1 MPLASSSINEE
12 SRKRYIRSAID
23 FTQELAICA
32 LGALL
37 YFMNTPSA
45 KFNLPSNFTIMSLRI
60 LNMNDVVWLGMST
73 YESLQ
78 IFSAYEHPTAY
89 NWTKNSTK
97 DGPSIFKLL
106 NRCNS
111 ILGSKYLKNILSQPT
126 KNLEVLEYRHEVI
139 EFCLKSS
146 NKSIILS
153 LINCIK
159 HCRCVL
165 VSNII
170 LNVFIFIF

>member
-1 MPLASSSINEE
+1 MPLASAPINEE
-12 SRKRYIRSAID
+12 QRKRYIRSSVD
-23 FTQELAICA
+23 FTQELTICA

-37 YFMNTPSA
+37 YFMDTPLA
-45 KFNLPSNFTIMSLRI
+45 KFNLPSNFSIMALRTF
-60 LNMNDVVWLGMST
+60 NMDDLVWLGMST

-111 ILGSKYLKNILSQPT
+111 VLGSKYLKNILAQPT
-126 KNLEVLEYRHEVI
+126 KNLQVLEYRHEVI
-139 EFCLKSS
+139 EFCLNPL
-146 NKSIILS
+146 NKSTLLS

-159 HCRCVL
+159 NCQCVL
-165 VSNII
+165 VSNI
-170 LNVFIFIF
+170 LSN